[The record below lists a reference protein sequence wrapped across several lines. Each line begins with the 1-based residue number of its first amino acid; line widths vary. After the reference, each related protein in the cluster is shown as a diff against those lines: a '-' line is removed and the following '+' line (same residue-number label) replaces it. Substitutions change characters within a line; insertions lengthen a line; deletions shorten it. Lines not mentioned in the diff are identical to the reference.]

1 MTMRM
6 TILLAAGVALAAC
19 QPASPKDEAEGNAA
33 TPVAAPATPA
43 PATAAPLSL
52 TRLDCGTITIKNFD
66 KFFSD
71 KPGLYAA
78 GARDVAD
85 SCYLIRHGD
94 QLMLWDTGLP
104 AELRGKNVDMGEM
117 VPHVTKTLV
126 EQLAALDIKPE
137 EIDVVGISHSH
148 SDHTGQAAA
157 FPNAK
162 LVIGTADFDLAQKP
176 GQPGG
181 PNPIAPWV
189 KAGATVQK
197 VSGDTDL
204 FGDGSVTA
212 LHLPG
217 HTPDHMALLV
227 NLKSGPVLLSG
238 DLYHSTEARQKRG
251 VPPFNTSRPQTLASM
266 DAFEAKAKALGA
278 KVIIQHEPADIA
290 KLPAFPAAA
299 K

>member
-1 MTMRM
+1 MRM
-6 TILLAAGVALAAC
+6 TILLTAGVALAAC
-19 QPASPKDEAEGNAA
+19 QPASPKDETEGNATTQA
-33 TPVAAPATPA
+33 TAPA
-43 PATAAPLSL
+43 PATAAPPSLSL

-78 GARDVAD
+78 GARDVTD

-104 AELRGKNVDMGEM
+104 AELKGKNVDMGEM

-126 EQLAALDIKPE
+126 EQLAALDIKPD
-137 EIDVVGISHSH
+137 EIDIVGISHSH

-162 LVIGTADFDLAQKP
+162 LIIGTADFDLAQKP
-176 GQPGG
+176 SQPGG
-181 PNPIAPWV
+181 PNPIAPWA
-189 KAGATVQK
+189 KAGAK
-197 VSGDTDL
+197 VGKVNADTDV
-204 FGDGSVTA
+204 FGDGSVTT

-227 NLKSGPVLLSG
+227 RLASGPVLLSG
-238 DLYHSTEARQKRG
+238 DLYHSTDARQKRG
-251 VPPFNTSRPQTLASM
+251 VPPFNTSREQTLASM
-266 DAFEAKAKALGA
+266 DAFEARAKALGA